1 MKTYAIFA
9 PLALIAAPLGAQ
21 DPAPMT
27 YDERITCGAL
37 LFLSSQQADD
47 PSIEQQFG
55 AHHLTKAIAMSGKAQ
70 DAVIAETEQRMS
82 ELESAWL
89 AEDAALGETF
99 STCILTVMNEF
110 EG

>member
-1 MKTYAIFA
+1 MKTYAILA

-21 DPAPMT
+21 DAAPMS

-37 LFLSSQQADD
+37 LFLSSMQAED
-47 PSIEQQFG
+47 PSIEQQFA

-70 DAVIAETEQRMS
+70 DAVVAETEQRMG
-82 ELESAWL
+82 ELETRWL
-89 AEDAALGETF
+89 AEDAELGQTF

-110 EG
+110 EA